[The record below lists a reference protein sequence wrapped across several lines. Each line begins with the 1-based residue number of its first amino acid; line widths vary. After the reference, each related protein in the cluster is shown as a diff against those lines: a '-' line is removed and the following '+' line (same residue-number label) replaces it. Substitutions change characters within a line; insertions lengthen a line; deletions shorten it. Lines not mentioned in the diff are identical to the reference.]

1 MAKYRYSVNP
11 KLNALLQDIE
21 DDLMS
26 MEETSEVCIS
36 EMKRYQ
42 IAFPNEP
49 DYNIA
54 QYGRLLVSAYQVR
67 QLNQSCGYAPS
78 KLSDDKIWH
87 KYLQQVGVVVR
98 TILKNQK

>member
-26 MEETSEVCIS
+26 MEETPEVCIS

-42 IAFPNEP
+42 RAFPNEP
-49 DYNIA
+49 DITLHNTED
-54 QYGRLLVSAYQVR
+54 L
-67 QLNQSCGYAPS
+67 
-78 KLSDDKIWH
+78 
-87 KYLQQVGVVVR
+87 
-98 TILKNQK
+98 